1 MRRAPKRI
9 STTRRT
15 YAKPIEIPLVCHELR
30 FHNINLLGNRL
41 PLRLELDFLIGEMSR
56 KNMLL
61 TCSCNRKVTNHVH
74 LISDFVSRPVNRR
87 LMGPFPGLMFKG
99 ELETPPSLF
108 TKKKKISS
116 ISSLSICSLGENTYG
131 KTRTANLSCDQ
142 AWPPPRRF

>member
-9 STTRRT
+9 STRRT

-87 LMGPFPGLMFKG
+87 LIGPFPGLMFKG

-108 TKKKKISS
+108 TKKDIINLESF
-116 ISSLSICSLGENTYG
+116 ICSLRENTYG